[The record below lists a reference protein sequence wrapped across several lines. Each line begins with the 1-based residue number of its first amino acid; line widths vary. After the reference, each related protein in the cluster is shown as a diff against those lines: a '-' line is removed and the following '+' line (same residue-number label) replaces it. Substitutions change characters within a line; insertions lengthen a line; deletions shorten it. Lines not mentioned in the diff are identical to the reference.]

1 MGYGKDLKDVTHV
14 TTLAIWALVI
24 CIVAGG
30 AFYFGW
36 LKYGKKASL
45 DLKREAIK
53 HSIQYTE
60 SIRAEVNVLVTSYN
74 KVKTDLTKY
83 KAANEDGKY
92 DQVISNLKIQIGSI
106 KTQIRDRIS
115 HMPDEEIP
123 SNVRMIIS
131 GG

>member
-1 MGYGKDLKDVTHV
+1 MGYGRDLKDVTKF

-24 CIVAGG
+24 CIVVGG

-60 SIRAEVNVLVTSYN
+60 SIRAEVNLLITSYN
-74 KVKTDLTKY
+74 KAKTDYTKY

-92 DQVISNLKIQIGSI
+92 DQVIVNLKIQIGSI
-106 KTQIRDRIS
+106 RNQIKDRIS
-115 HMPDEEIP
+115 HMPESEIP
-123 SNVRMIIS
+123 SNVRLII
-131 GG
+131 GGG

>member
-1 MGYGKDLKDVTHV
+1 MGFGKDFKDVTHV
-14 TTLAIWALVI
+14 TTLGIWALVI
-24 CIVAGG
+24 CLIAGG

-45 DLKREAIK
+45 DLKRQAIK

-60 SIRAEVNVLVTSYN
+60 SLRAEVNVLVTSYN
-74 KVKTDLTKY
+74 KAKTDYTKY

-92 DQVISNLKIQIGSI
+92 DQVISNLKIQIRSI
-106 KTQIRDRIS
+106 RNQIKDRIS
-115 HMPDEEIP
+115 HMPDSEIP
-123 SNVRMIIS
+123 SNVRLIIS